1 MPHPQFPIG
10 SGFGAATTAQAVL
23 AGLDLSHATAIV
35 TGGHSGL
42 GLETTRALAQAGA
55 RVIVAARDA
64 EAARAQTRDI
74 ARVQVEPLDLARLD
88 SVRDFA
94 RRFLAG
100 GQHVDMLICSAG
112 IMACPETRVGPG
124 WEAQFATNHL
134 GHYALANLLWPALR
148 SGARV
153 VAVSSAGHHQ
163 SGMRWD
169 DVQFTRGYD
178 KWLAY
183 GQSKTANA
191 LFALHLDKLGRE
203 HGVRAFSLH
212 PGKIFTPLQRHL
224 TRAEMTAAGWLDAS
238 GQPADPSFKTV
249 QQGAATQTWAAASPQ
264 LEGMGGLYCEDCDVA
279 ALDLGE
285 APPSPACAR
294 TRSIPKRRRG
304 FGRCPPGSPGS
315 MRSPRAEPPAHAA
328 RTGKKSPRGAF
339 LCLRETALTSPP
351 THPAWPASWTG
362 SLGPSRPA
370 PLPAASGRPR

>member
-100 GQHVDMLICSAG
+100 GQHVDMLICGAG

-224 TRAEMTAAGWLDAS
+224 TQEEMTAAGWLDAN

-264 LEGMGGLYCEDCDVA
+264 LEGMGGLYCEDCDIA
-279 ALDLGE
+279 ALDQGE
-285 APPSPACAR
+285 APSFAGVRLHAIDPEA
-294 TRSIPKRRRG
+294 
-304 FGRCPPGSPGS
+304 
-315 MRSPRAEPPAHAA
+315 AA
-328 RTGKKSPRGAF
+328 RLWALSAGLTGIDAF
-339 LCLRETALTSPP
+339 
-351 THPAWPASWTG
+351 
-362 SLGPSRPA
+362 
-370 PLPAASGRPR
+370 AAR

>member
-112 IMACPETRVGPG
+112 IMACPETRVAGLGSPVRHQPPGPLRAG
-124 WEAQFATNHL
+124 QP
-134 GHYALANLLWPALR
+134 ALA
-148 SGARV
+148 GAPERR
-153 VAVSSAGHHQ
+153 A
-163 SGMRWD
+163 
-169 DVQFTRGYD
+169 RGRR
-178 KWLAY
+178 LVRRTPSIRHA
-183 GQSKTANA
+183 
-191 LFALHLDKLGRE
+191 LGRCAV
-203 HGVRAFSLH
+203 HAGLRQMAGLRAVENRERPVCPASGQAGTRAWRARLSLH

-285 APPSPACAR
+285 APSFAGVRPP
-294 TRSIPKRRRG
+294 RSIPKRRRG

-328 RTGKKSPRGAF
+328 RTGRSPSRGF
-339 LCLRETALTSPP
+339 PLLRETALTSPP